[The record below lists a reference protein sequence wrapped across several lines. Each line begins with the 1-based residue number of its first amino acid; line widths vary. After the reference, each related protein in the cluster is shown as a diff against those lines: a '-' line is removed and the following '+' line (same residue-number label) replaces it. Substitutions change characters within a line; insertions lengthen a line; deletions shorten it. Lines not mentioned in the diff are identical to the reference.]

1 MGIYETFCEVY
12 DSLFDDSLYPQWLSF
27 TEKVV
32 PELTSKT
39 DWLDLGCGDG
49 KLAVLAKQSNY
60 SITGVDLSPTMIERA
75 QSRAQEAKVNI
86 PFKVADMLTFYFE
99 DYHPQLITCFCDSL
113 LYLNEYSKQE
123 QVMRNVYHHLK
134 ANGVFIFDIIHPNW
148 INYQYPGYTFVHEW
162 DDVVFTWTS
171 DQFRGENTIDHSLNM
186 FLEDEDG
193 RYERYEELHEQFVAP
208 IEDYVSSLTAIGFTE
223 VTVTA
228 DFSTDGPNDTSK
240 RIFFTCRKG

>member
-1 MGIYETFCEVY
+1 M
-12 DSLFDDSLYPQWLSF
+12 
-27 TEKVV
+27 
-32 PELTSKT
+32 
-39 DWLDLGCGDG
+39 
-49 KLAVLAKQSNY
+49 
-60 SITGVDLSPTMIERA
+60 
-75 QSRAQEAKVNI
+75 
-86 PFKVADMLTFYFE
+86 
-99 DYHPQLITCFCDSL
+99 
-113 LYLNEYSKQE
+113 
-123 QVMRNVYHHLK
+123 
-134 ANGVFIFDIIHPNW
+134 
-148 INYQYPGYTFVHEW
+148 
-162 DDVVFTWTS
+162 FTWTS